1 MSEAAHAL
9 AAEFARE
16 SAITR
21 RVLERVPTD
30 RLEWQPHTKSMT
42 LGQLAQHIALIPA
55 SMVRLSQLNGLD
67 MATRRFEHAQGES
80 TPAILATFD
89 ASVATA
95 KAALTGLEQGAAKE
109 TWRMTAGDREI
120 FSMPRIDMMR
130 LMGMH
135 HQIHH
140 RGELVVYLRLL
151 DVPVPIVY
159 GRSADEQPFAQQA
172 AV

>member
-1 MSEAAHAL
+1 MSVAARAL
-9 AAEFARE
+9 AAEFDME
-16 SAITR
+16 SSITR

-30 RLEWQPHTKSMT
+30 RLQWQPHVKSLT

-55 SMVRLSQLNGLD
+55 SMVRLSQQSGVD
-67 MATRRFEHAQGES
+67 MAARRMEYVQGDS
-80 TPAILATFD
+80 TPSILATFD
-89 ASVATA
+89 GSVASA
-95 KAALTGLEQGAAKE
+95 KAALNGLEDGVAKE

-130 LMGMH
+130 LLGLH

-151 DVPVPIVY
+151 DLPVPVVY
-159 GRSADEQPFAQQA
+159 GKSADENPFAQRA

>member
-1 MSEAAHAL
+1 MSTAAHVL
-9 AAEFARE
+9 AAEFERE

-21 RVLERVPTD
+21 RVLERVPTG
-30 RLEWQPHTKSMT
+30 RLDWQPHAKSMT
-42 LGQLAQHIALIPA
+42 LGQLAQHLALIPGT
-55 SMVRLSQLNGLD
+55 MVRLSQLDGLD
-67 MATRRFEHAQGES
+67 LATRKFEHPQGES

-89 ASVATA
+89 GSVVAA
-95 KAALTGLEQGAAKE
+95 KAALTGLDEGTAKE
-109 TWRMTAGDREI
+109 TWRMKAGDREI
-120 FSMPRIDMMR
+120 FTWPRIDMMR
-130 LMGMH
+130 LMGLH

-159 GRSADEQPFAQQA
+159 GRSADESPFPQPA

>member
-1 MSEAAHAL
+1 MSTAAHAL
-9 AAEFARE
+9 AAELERE

-21 RVLERVPTD
+21 RVLERVPTG
-30 RLEWQPHTKSMT
+30 RLDWQPHTKSMT

-55 SMVRLSQLNGLD
+55 IMTRFSQLDGLD
-67 MATRRFEHAQGES
+67 LATRKFEYAQGEN

-89 ASVATA
+89 GSVVS
-95 KAALTGLEQGAAKE
+95 AKE
-109 TWRMTAGDREI
+109 ALNGLDEGTAMATWRLTVGERQVFAW
-120 FSMPRIDMMR
+120 PRIDMMR
-130 LMGMH
+130 MMGLH

-159 GRSADEQPFAQQA
+159 GKSADESPFPQPA

>member
-1 MSEAAHAL
+1 MSAAAHAL
-9 AAEFARE
+9 AAEFERE

-42 LGQLAQHIALIPA
+42 LGQLAQHLALIPA
-55 SMVRLSQLNGLD
+55 SMARLSQLDGLD
-67 MATRRFEHAQGES
+67 LATRKFEHAQGES
-80 TPAILATFD
+80 TTAILATFD
-89 ASVATA
+89 ESVVAA
-95 KAALTGLEQGAAKE
+95 KAALTGLDEGTAKE
-109 TWRMTAGDREI
+109 TWRMKAGDREI
-120 FSMPRIDMMR
+120 FTWPRIDMMR
-130 LMGMH
+130 LMGLH

-151 DVPVPIVY
+151 EVPVPIVF
-159 GRSADEQPFAQQA
+159 GKSADESPFPQPA